1 MSSLAG
7 SPDAIDTRLIALFGG
22 TFDPVHNGHLHA
34 ARAVAKALGTRVR
47 LMPASIPPHRPQ
59 PIANTTQRV
68 AMLRAAVAG
77 DARLEVDTR
86 ELERPGASYTV
97 ATLTA
102 LRAEVGADRP
112 IAIIVGA
119 DAFAGFPQWNQWQR
133 LFDLAHVVVLNR
145 PGAATQ
151 DDWTNALRE
160 VVEPRLVDDAQAV
173 HRTSAGCCLPLSIT
187 PMAISATQIRQMLAR
202 GDSPAALVPEA
213 VLAYIRDVGL
223 Y

>member
-1 MSSLAG
+1 MSSLDR

-34 ARAVAKALGTRVR
+34 ARSVAKALGTRVR

-59 PIANTTQRV
+59 PVANPSQRV

-77 DARLEVDTR
+77 DAQLEVDTR

-102 LRAEVGADRP
+102 LRAEVGKARP

-119 DAFAGFPQWNQWQR
+119 DAFAGFPKWHQWHR

-145 PGAATQ
+145 PGAVSR
-151 DDWTNALRE
+151 DDWSEALRE

-173 HRTSAGCCLPLSIT
+173 YRTSAGCCLPLSIT
-187 PMAISATQIRQMLAR
+187 PMAVSATQIRQMLAR
-202 GDSPAALVPEA
+202 GESAAALVPES
-213 VLAYIRDVGL
+213 VLSYIRAIGL